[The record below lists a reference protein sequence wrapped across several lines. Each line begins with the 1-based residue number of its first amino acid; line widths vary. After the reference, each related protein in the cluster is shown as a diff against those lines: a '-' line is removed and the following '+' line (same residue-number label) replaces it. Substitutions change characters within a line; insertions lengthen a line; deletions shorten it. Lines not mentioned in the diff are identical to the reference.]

1 MGKIA
6 YVFPGQGS
14 QKVGMGQDVAE
25 QYPVARRIFDLA
37 DEKLGYPLSALCFT
51 GPEEELKLTVH
62 TQPALLTTS
71 IALYKA
77 MIEEIEQLPDFVAGH
92 SLGEYSALVA
102 AGAISF
108 QDAVFVVQKRG
119 QLMEEAVPAGIGA
132 MSAVLGLDRE
142 RLADICQAISREG
155 NQVELANLNCPGQ
168 IVISGH
174 QQAVQQAGEEAKASG
189 ARRVVPLSVSG
200 PFHSSL
206 MEPAASQLKQTL
218 SEIDLQH
225 AKVPV
230 VANVSAQVVE
240 EAEMIRQALV
250 DQVTSPV
257 LWEDSIRF
265 LLEQGVDQFVEIG
278 PGKVLTG
285 LIKKVNRKA
294 KTWNVADVD
303 SLKQVV
309 NALR

>member
-1 MGKIA
+1 M
-6 YVFPGQGS
+6 
-14 QKVGMGQDVAE
+14 
-25 QYPVARRIFDLA
+25 
-37 DEKLGYPLSALCFT
+37 
-51 GPEEELKLTVH
+51 
-62 TQPALLTTS
+62 
-71 IALYKA
+71 
-77 MIEEIEQLPDFVAGH
+77 
-92 SLGEYSALVA
+92 
-102 AGAISF
+102 
-108 QDAVFVVQKRG
+108 
-119 QLMEEAVPAGIGA
+119 
-132 MSAVLGLDRE
+132 
-142 RLADICQAISREG
+142 
-155 NQVELANLNCPGQ
+155 
-168 IVISGH
+168 
-174 QQAVQQAGEEAKASG
+174 
-189 ARRVVPLSVSG
+189 
-200 PFHSSL
+200 
-206 MEPAASQLKQTL
+206 
-218 SEIDLQH
+218 QH